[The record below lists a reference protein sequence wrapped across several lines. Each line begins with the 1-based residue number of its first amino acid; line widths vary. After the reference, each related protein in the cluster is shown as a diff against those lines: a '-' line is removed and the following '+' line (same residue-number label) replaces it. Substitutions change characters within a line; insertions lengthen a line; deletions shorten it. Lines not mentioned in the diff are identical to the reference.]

1 MRVTAFITCGALY
14 LTVLLFA
21 TAALPQAP
29 DASGQADAPPEAAGE
44 PQGGAGGDIEEEAEA
59 AAAPVLPQATPAL
72 GLPAAIRPSITT
84 KIDRKRIGLGETV
97 NLEIAVRHKP
107 DQPFHLPQNVG
118 FGQLSLV
125 SKASETRKEKGWVTD
140 TYRFTLIALEL
151 GYLEVPPLALAAVT
165 PAGEILSL
173 ESGRVVIQVTDPT
186 SGQVSPRIKD
196 VAPVVK
202 VYEKNYILLYGLGIA
217 LGVLAVIAL
226 VWYLARN
233 WERWH
238 PKAPLAPPPPRPP
251 QEVAWEKLKVLRE
264 HPPMDNETK
273 KRWYIDLSEVMRE
286 YLANRFDFDALE
298 STSEEIIEAMKMR
311 KTVGITQAE
320 LWKFLVGCDMVK
332 FARYK
337 PGGEE
342 DREMMDEAMRIV
354 EVTTAR
360 QGM

>member
-1 MRVTAFITCGALY
+1 MKVTAFIAASAA
-14 LTVLLFA
+14 LLFA
-21 TAALPQAP
+21 RAALPQVP
-29 DASGQADAPPEAAGE
+29 DASGQSDVPAEAAGE
-44 PQGGAGGDIEEEAEA
+44 PQDAADGDIEEEAEA
-59 AAAPVLPQATPAL
+59 VAAPVLPQATPAL
-72 GLPAAIRPSITT
+72 SLPAAIRPSITT
-84 KIDRKRIGLGETV
+84 KVDRKRIGLGETV

-125 SKASETRKEKGWVTD
+125 SKASKTEKEKGWVTD

-151 GYLEVPPLALAAVT
+151 GYLEVPPLKLAAVT

-202 VYEKNYILLYGLGIA
+202 VYEKNYILLYGLGVV
-217 LGVLAVIAL
+217 LGVFSVIAL

-251 QEVAWEKLKVLRE
+251 EEVAWEKLKVLRE
-264 HPPMDNETK
+264 HPPMDDATK
-273 KRWYIDLSEVMRE
+273 KKWYI
-286 YLANRFDFDALE
+286 DALE
-298 STSEEIIEAMKMR
+298 STSEEIIEEMKMR

-332 FARYK
+332 FAKYK

-354 EVTTAR
+354 EVTTSKALG
-360 QGM
+360 QNM